1 MNKTILTALVATV
14 LLTPVLA
21 KDAQPT
27 PWQQTESVVAPVIT
41 SFYYTTL
48 PLKANDTEV
57 LQLTLTESKAT
68 WQPRTY
74 QVEVDIVRP
83 SGWWTVASH
92 TVTVPA
98 GQNQLTH
105 SFNIAFNQPG
115 DIITRVLV
123 FNADKSVLLS
133 EREGR
138 FPDTIEAPNNDIIAN
153 VPYFWQLANVI
164 NPYGSCQN
172 TSIAMVLNY
181 YGASTTPDA
190 ISSYWG
196 TRYAQTLDGL
206 RTVFNTDAA
215 YHGLSV
221 RMKSTPFGNLARIN
235 QNLAD
240 GKPVIVHGYT
250 TGYGHVIVL
259 VGFDGTH
266 YYAHDPYGRWD
277 QIPYSSGYYQTS
289 TSGQYVKYSQASFEA
304 AFAPDGFIWMHEV
317 Y

>member
-1 MNKTILTALVATV
+1 MNKTVSSMMV
-14 LLTPVLA
+14 VMSVLTPVFA
-21 KDAQPT
+21 EGPEN
-27 PWQQTESVVAPVIT
+27 QQWHSPSAAIAPNID
-41 SFYYTTL
+41 SFFYTTS
-48 PLKANDTEV
+48 PLQTNDTEI
-57 LQLTLTESKAT
+57 LQLTLTESQET
-68 WQPRTY
+68 WHPRTY
-74 QVEVDIVRP
+74 QVEVDIIRP
-83 SGWWTVASH
+83 NGWWTVASH
-92 TVTVPA
+92 SVTVPA
-98 GQNQLTH
+98 GQSRHTH
-105 SFNIAFNQPG
+105 SFNLAFNQPG
-115 DIITRVLV
+115 EIITRVLV
-123 FNADKSVLLS
+123 FNADKSTLLA
-133 EREGR
+133 ERKGK
-138 FPDTIEAPNNDIIAN
+138 FPDTIEVANNDIIPN
-153 VPYFWQLANVI
+153 VPYFWQLDNVI

-221 RMKSTPFGNLARIN
+221 RMRSTPFGNLARIN

-277 QIPYSSGYYQTS
+277 QIPYSSGYFRTAS
-289 TSGQYVKYSQASFEA
+289 AGQYVKYSQSSFEA
-304 AFAPDGFIWMHEV
+304 AFAPDGFIWLHEV
-317 Y
+317 D